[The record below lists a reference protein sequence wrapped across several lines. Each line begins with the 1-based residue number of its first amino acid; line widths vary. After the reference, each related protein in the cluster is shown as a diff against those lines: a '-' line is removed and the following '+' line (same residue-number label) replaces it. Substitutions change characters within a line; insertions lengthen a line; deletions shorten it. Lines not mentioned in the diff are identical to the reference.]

1 MLCLLSVSEC
11 QWQLSRPRTPA
22 AAAPRRARQ
31 RPARRGP
38 DAWSEK
44 RHCQRGCLPQ
54 ASGAAPT
61 PSTGARAARGSAPS
75 RAPIIERPELPQA
88 TRHTMLGARYAVAA
102 APAPAPSRA
111 KSPYIEVDTTKKP
124 LLKTGAIV
132 RLKSIYAADAGRG
145 PFGICDA
152 FDAKSNTWAVRF
164 FGEAEERLVGE
175 AGLVLL
181 DDAEAL
187 DEATRARD
195 RAAVRALIQR
205 RPPPQRE
212 TRISRE
218 FDQEDF
224 HCPVCRELLWK
235 PVIKQCGHAACF
247 LCTHKAMDQLCDSAC
262 PLCRAPFRHLGDVC
276 EPLHNFICRTF
287 RPEAVV
293 EEEHFSCR
301 TCGAPGSV
309 YVGNCGH
316 VLCEDCRDQDCACG
330 ARRGFTPR
338 VPCALLE
345 LASHKARA
353 PAGAPRQCLEAPAP
367 ERALSDE
374 SPYVHF
380 GVGCDGCG
388 AFPIRGAAFRC
399 LDCPDAVGFALCAEC
414 RGSSLVVSGR
424 FDQGHTLNHRVVER
438 EQVRTWLH
446 ELQAANPQLGVHEVL
461 DIARMQLQ
469 AAAPPPPDDSS
480 SDDESFSRY
489 GPGDPPRT
497 A

>member
-1 MLCLLSVSEC
+1 ML
-11 QWQLSRPRTPA
+11 
-22 AAAPRRARQ
+22 
-31 RPARRGP
+31 
-38 DAWSEK
+38 
-44 RHCQRGCLPQ
+44 RHYV
-54 ASGAAPT
+54 A
-61 PSTGARAARGSAPS
+61 
-75 RAPIIERPELPQA
+75 
-88 TRHTMLGARYAVAA
+88 AA
-102 APAPAPSRA
+102 APAPAPSRCD
-111 KSPYIEVDTTKKP
+111 SPYIDVEPTKKT
-124 LLKTGAIV
+124 LLKTGAVV
-132 RLKSIYAADAGRG
+132 RLRAFFSISSDPPSG

-152 FDAKSNTWAVRF
+152 FDAKSNLWAVRF
-164 FGEAEERLVGE
+164 FGEAGLDGLERSGANRLVGE
-175 AGLVLL
+175 ARLALL

-187 DEATRARD
+187 DQATRARD
-195 RAAVRALIQR
+195 RSAVRALIAR
-205 RPPPQRE
+205 RPPPERQ
-212 TRISRE
+212 TRISKE

-287 RPEAVV
+287 RNEET
-293 EEEHFSCR
+293 EEEHFCCR
-301 TCGAPGSV
+301 TCGRPGSV

-316 VLCEDCRDQDCACG
+316 VLCEDCRDSDCACG
-330 ARRGFTPR
+330 ARRVFTPR

-345 LASHKARA
+345 LASHKTRA
-353 PAGAPRQCLEAPAP
+353 PAGAPLLDEAPAP

-399 LDCPDAVGFALCAEC
+399 LDCPDAVGFDLCAEC
-414 RGSSLVVSGR
+414 RSSSLVVTGR
-424 FDQGHTLNHRVVER
+424 FDQGHTSNHRVVER

>member
-1 MLCLLSVSEC
+1 ML
-11 QWQLSRPRTPA
+11 
-22 AAAPRRARQ
+22 
-31 RPARRGP
+31 
-38 DAWSEK
+38 
-44 RHCQRGCLPQ
+44 RHYV
-54 ASGAAPT
+54 A
-61 PSTGARAARGSAPS
+61 
-75 RAPIIERPELPQA
+75 
-88 TRHTMLGARYAVAA
+88 AA
-102 APAPAPSRA
+102 APAPAPSRCD
-111 KSPYIEVDTTKKP
+111 SPYIDVEPTKKT
-124 LLKTGAIV
+124 LLKTGAVV
-132 RLKSIYAADAGRG
+132 RLRAFFSISSDPPSG

-152 FDAKSNTWAVRF
+152 FDAKSNLWAVRF
-164 FGEAEERLVGE
+164 FGEAGLDGLERSGANRLVGE
-175 AGLVLL
+175 ARLALL

-187 DEATRARD
+187 DQATRARD
-195 RAAVRALIQR
+195 RSAVRALIAR
-205 RPPPQRE
+205 RPPPERQ
-212 TRISRE
+212 TRISKE

-287 RPEAVV
+287 RNEET
-293 EEEHFSCR
+293 EEEHFCCR
-301 TCGAPGSV
+301 TCGRPGSV

-316 VLCEDCRDQDCACG
+316 VLCEDCRDSDCACG
-330 ARRGFTPR
+330 ARRVFTPR

-345 LASHKARA
+345 LASHKTRA
-353 PAGAPRQCLEAPAP
+353 PAGAPLLDEAPAP

-399 LDCPDAVGFALCAEC
+399 LDCPDAVGFDLCAEC
-414 RGSSLVVSGR
+414 RGSSLVVTGR
-424 FDQGHTLNHRVVER
+424 FDQGHTSNHRVVER

>member
-1 MLCLLSVSEC
+1 ML
-11 QWQLSRPRTPA
+11 
-22 AAAPRRARQ
+22 
-31 RPARRGP
+31 
-38 DAWSEK
+38 
-44 RHCQRGCLPQ
+44 RHYV
-54 ASGAAPT
+54 A
-61 PSTGARAARGSAPS
+61 
-75 RAPIIERPELPQA
+75 
-88 TRHTMLGARYAVAA
+88 AA
-102 APAPAPSRA
+102 APAPAPSRCDR
-111 KSPYIEVDTTKKP
+111 PYIDVEPTKKT
-124 LLKTGAIV
+124 LLKTGAVV
-132 RLKSIYAADAGRG
+132 RLRAFFSISSDPPSG

-152 FDAKSNTWAVRF
+152 FDAKSNLWAVRF
-164 FGEAEERLVGE
+164 FGEAGLDGLERSGANRLVGE
-175 AGLVLL
+175 ARLALL

-187 DEATRARD
+187 DQATRARD
-195 RAAVRALIQR
+195 RSAVRALIAW
-205 RPPPQRE
+205 RPPPERQ
-212 TRISRE
+212 TRISKE

-287 RPEAVV
+287 RNEET
-293 EEEHFSCR
+293 EEEHFCCR
-301 TCGAPGSV
+301 TCGRPGSV

-316 VLCEDCRDQDCACG
+316 VLCEDCRDSDCACG
-330 ARRGFTPR
+330 ARRVFTPR

-345 LASHKARA
+345 LASHKTRA
-353 PAGAPRQCLEAPAP
+353 PAGAPLLDEAPAP

-399 LDCPDAVGFALCAEC
+399 LDCPDAVGFDLCAEC
-414 RGSSLVVSGR
+414 RSSSLVVTGR
-424 FDQGHTLNHRVVER
+424 FDQGHTSNHRVVER

>member
-1 MLCLLSVSEC
+1 ML
-11 QWQLSRPRTPA
+11 
-22 AAAPRRARQ
+22 
-31 RPARRGP
+31 
-38 DAWSEK
+38 
-44 RHCQRGCLPQ
+44 RHYV
-54 ASGAAPT
+54 A
-61 PSTGARAARGSAPS
+61 
-75 RAPIIERPELPQA
+75 
-88 TRHTMLGARYAVAA
+88 AA
-102 APAPAPSRA
+102 APAPAPSRCD
-111 KSPYIEVDTTKKP
+111 SPYIDVEPTKKP
-124 LLKTGAIV
+124 LLRTGAVV
-132 RLKSIYAADAGRG
+132 RLRAFFSISSDPPSG

-152 FDAKSNTWAVRF
+152 FDAKSNLWAVRF
-164 FGEAEERLVGE
+164 FGEAGLDGLERSGANRLVGE
-175 AGLVLL
+175 ARLVLL

-187 DEATRARD
+187 DQATRARD
-195 RAAVRALIQR
+195 RSAVRALIQR

-212 TRISRE
+212 TRISKE
-218 FDQEDF
+218 FDQDDF

-287 RPEAVV
+287 RNEET
-293 EEEHFSCR
+293 EEEHFCCR
-301 TCGAPGSV
+301 TCGRPGSV

-316 VLCEDCRDQDCACG
+316 VLCEDCRDSDCACG
-330 ARRGFTPR
+330 ARRVFTPR

-345 LASHKARA
+345 LASHKTRA
-353 PAGAPRQCLEAPAP
+353 PAGAPLLDEAPAP

-399 LDCPDAVGFALCAEC
+399 LDCPDAVGFDLCAEC
-414 RGSSLVVSGR
+414 RSSSLVVTGR
-424 FDQGHTLNHRVVER
+424 FDQGHTSNHRVVER

>member
-1 MLCLLSVSEC
+1 MTDGRVTGLTL
-11 QWQLSRPRTPA
+11 
-22 AAAPRRARQ
+22 
-31 RPARRGP
+31 
-38 DAWSEK
+38 EK
-44 RHCQRGCLPQ
+44 CSSIDGLDVI
-54 ASGAAPT
+54 
-61 PSTGARAARGSAPS
+61 GS
-75 RAPIIERPELPQA
+75 
-88 TRHTMLGARYAVAA
+88 
-102 APAPAPSRA
+102 
-111 KSPYIEVDTTKKP
+111 KD
-124 LLKTGAIV
+124 
-132 RLKSIYAADAGRG
+132 
-145 PFGICDA
+145 
-152 FDAKSNTWAVRF
+152 
-164 FGEAEERLVGE
+164 
-175 AGLVLL
+175 
-181 DDAEAL
+181 
-187 DEATRARD
+187 
-195 RAAVRALIQR
+195 
-205 RPPPQRE
+205 
-212 TRISRE
+212 
-218 FDQEDF
+218 
-224 HCPVCRELLWK
+224 
-235 PVIKQCGHAACF
+235 
-247 LCTHKAMDQLCDSAC
+247 
-262 PLCRAPFRHLGDVC
+262 
-276 EPLHNFICRTF
+276 
-287 RPEAVV
+287 
-293 EEEHFSCR
+293 EHFCCR

-330 ARRGFTPR
+330 ARRVFTPR

-399 LDCPDAVGFALCAEC
+399 LDCPDAVGFDLCAEC
-414 RGSSLVVSGR
+414 RGSSLVVTGR
-424 FDQGHTLNHRVVER
+424 FDQGHTSNHRVVER

>member
-1 MLCLLSVSEC
+1 MLPGRL
-11 QWQLSRPRTPA
+11 
-22 AAAPRRARQ
+22 
-31 RPARRGP
+31 
-38 DAWSEK
+38 
-44 RHCQRGCLPQ
+44 
-54 ASGAAPT
+54 
-61 PSTGARAARGSAPS
+61 TGHYVA
-75 RAPIIERPELPQA
+75 
-88 TRHTMLGARYAVAA
+88 AA

-111 KSPYIEVDTTKKP
+111 DSPYIDVEPTKKP
-124 LLKTGAIV
+124 LLRTGAVV
-132 RLKSIYAADAGRG
+132 RLRAFFSISSDPATG

-152 FDAKSNTWAVRF
+152 FDAKSNLWAVRF
-164 FGEAEERLVGE
+164 FGEKGLDGLERSGANHLIGEARLVMLG
-175 AGLVLL
+175 
-181 DDAEAL
+181 DAEAL

-195 RAAVRALIQR
+195 RAAVRALIAR
-205 RPPPQRE
+205 RPPPERQER
-212 TRISRE
+212 SVSKE
-218 FDQEDF
+218 FDSEDF
-224 HCPVCRELLWK
+224 ACPVCRELLWK
-235 PVIKQCGHAACF
+235 PVVKACGHAACF

-287 RPEAVV
+287 RNEET
-293 EEEHFSCR
+293 EEENFCCR

-316 VLCEDCRDQDCACG
+316 VLCEDCRDSDCAWG
-330 ARRGFTPR
+330 ARRVFTPR

-345 LASHKARA
+345 LASHKTRA
-353 PAGAPRQCLEAPAP
+353 PAGAPLLDEAPAP

-399 LDCPDAVGFALCAEC
+399 LDCPDAVGFDLCAEC
-414 RGSSLVVSGR
+414 RGSSLVVTGR
-424 FDQGHTLNHRVVER
+424 FDQGHTSNHRVVER

>member
-1 MLCLLSVSEC
+1 ML
-11 QWQLSRPRTPA
+11 
-22 AAAPRRARQ
+22 
-31 RPARRGP
+31 
-38 DAWSEK
+38 
-44 RHCQRGCLPQ
+44 RHYV
-54 ASGAAPT
+54 A
-61 PSTGARAARGSAPS
+61 
-75 RAPIIERPELPQA
+75 
-88 TRHTMLGARYAVAA
+88 AA
-102 APAPAPSRA
+102 APAPAPSRCD
-111 KSPYIEVDTTKKP
+111 SPYIDVEPTKKT
-124 LLKTGAIV
+124 LLKTGAVV
-132 RLKSIYAADAGRG
+132 RLRAFFSISSDPPSG

-152 FDAKSNTWAVRF
+152 FDAKSNLWAVRF
-164 FGEAEERLVGE
+164 FGEAGLDGLERSGAHRLVGE
-175 AGLVLL
+175 ARLALL

-187 DEATRARD
+187 DQATRARD
-195 RAAVRALIQR
+195 RAAVRALIAR
-205 RPPPQRE
+205 RPPPERQ

-276 EPLHNFICRTF
+276 EPLHNFIRRTF
-287 RPEAVV
+287 RNEET
-293 EEEHFSCR
+293 EEEHFCCR
-301 TCGAPGSV
+301 TCGRPGSV

-316 VLCEDCRDQDCACG
+316 VLCEDCRDSDCACG
-330 ARRGFTPR
+330 ARRVFTPR

-345 LASHKARA
+345 LASHKTRA
-353 PAGAPRQCLEAPAP
+353 PAGAPLLDEAPAP

-399 LDCPDAVGFALCAEC
+399 LDCPDAVGFDLCAEC
-414 RGSSLVVSGR
+414 RSSSLVVTGR
-424 FDQGHTLNHRVVER
+424 FDQGHTSSHRVVER

>member
-1 MLCLLSVSEC
+1 ML
-11 QWQLSRPRTPA
+11 
-22 AAAPRRARQ
+22 
-31 RPARRGP
+31 
-38 DAWSEK
+38 
-44 RHCQRGCLPQ
+44 RHYV
-54 ASGAAPT
+54 A
-61 PSTGARAARGSAPS
+61 
-75 RAPIIERPELPQA
+75 
-88 TRHTMLGARYAVAA
+88 AA
-102 APAPAPSRA
+102 APAPAPSRCD
-111 KSPYIEVDTTKKP
+111 SPYIDVEPTKKP
-124 LLKTGAIV
+124 LLRTGAVV
-132 RLKSIYAADAGRG
+132 RLRAFFSISSDPPSG

-152 FDAKSNTWAVRF
+152 FDAKSNLWAVRF
-164 FGEAEERLVGE
+164 FGEAGLDGLERSGANRLVGE
-175 AGLVLL
+175 ARLALL

-187 DEATRARD
+187 DQATRARD
-195 RAAVRALIQR
+195 RSAVRALIAR
-205 RPPPQRE
+205 RPPPERQ
-212 TRISRE
+212 TRISKE

-287 RPEAVV
+287 RNEET
-293 EEEHFSCR
+293 EEEHFCCR
-301 TCGAPGSV
+301 TCGRPGSV

-316 VLCEDCRDQDCACG
+316 VLCEDCRDSDCACG
-330 ARRGFTPR
+330 ARRVFTPR

-345 LASHKARA
+345 LASHKTRA
-353 PAGAPRQCLEAPAP
+353 PAGAPLLDEAPAP

-399 LDCPDAVGFALCAEC
+399 LDCPDAVGFDLCAEC
-414 RGSSLVVSGR
+414 RSSSLVVTGR
-424 FDQGHTLNHRVVER
+424 FDQGHTSSHRVVER

>member
-1 MLCLLSVSEC
+1 MLRPC
-11 QWQLSRPRTPA
+11 SRG
-22 AAAPRRARQ
+22 RAR
-31 RPARRGP
+31 
-38 DAWSEK
+38 
-44 RHCQRGCLPQ
+44 H
-54 ASGAAPT
+54 
-61 PSTGARAARGSAPS
+61 
-75 RAPIIERPELPQA
+75 
-88 TRHTMLGARYAVAA
+88 YACS
-102 APAPAPSRA
+102 APAPAPSRCD
-111 KSPYIEVDTTKKP
+111 SPYIDVEPTKKP
-124 LLKTGAIV
+124 LLRTGAVV
-132 RLKSIYAADAGRG
+132 RLRAFFSISSDPASG

-152 FDAKSNTWAVRF
+152 FDAKSNLWAVRF
-164 FGEAEERLVGE
+164 FGEKGLDGLERSGANHLIGE
-175 AGLVLL
+175 ARLVLL

-195 RAAVRALIQR
+195 RAAVRALIAR
-205 RPPPQRE
+205 RPPPERQER
-212 TRISRE
+212 SVSKE
-218 FDQEDF
+218 FDSEDF
-224 HCPVCRELLWK
+224 ACPVCRELLWK

-262 PLCRAPFRHLGDVC
+262 PLCRAPFRHLGAVC

-287 RPEAVV
+287 RPETVM

-316 VLCEDCRDQDCACG
+316 VLCEDCRDSDCACG
-330 ARRGFTPR
+330 ARRVFTPR

-353 PAGAPRQCLEAPAP
+353 PAGAPLLDEAPAP

-399 LDCPDAVGFALCAEC
+399 LDCPDAVGFDLCAEC
-414 RGSSLVVSGR
+414 RGSSLVVTGR
-424 FDQGHTLNHRVVER
+424 FDQGHTSNHRVVER

>member
-1 MLCLLSVSEC
+1 ML
-11 QWQLSRPRTPA
+11 
-22 AAAPRRARQ
+22 
-31 RPARRGP
+31 
-38 DAWSEK
+38 
-44 RHCQRGCLPQ
+44 RHYV
-54 ASGAAPT
+54 A
-61 PSTGARAARGSAPS
+61 
-75 RAPIIERPELPQA
+75 
-88 TRHTMLGARYAVAA
+88 AA
-102 APAPAPSRA
+102 APAPAPSRCD
-111 KSPYIEVDTTKKP
+111 SPYIDVEPTKKP
-124 LLKTGAIV
+124 LLKTGAVV
-132 RLKSIYAADAGRG
+132 RLRAFFSISSDPPSG

-152 FDAKSNTWAVRF
+152 FDAKSNLWAVRF
-164 FGEAEERLVGE
+164 FGEAGLDGLERSGANRLVGE
-175 AGLVLL
+175 ARLALL

-187 DEATRARD
+187 DQATRARD
-195 RAAVRALIQR
+195 RSAVRALIAR
-205 RPPPQRE
+205 RPPPERQ
-212 TRISRE
+212 TRISKE

-287 RPEAVV
+287 RNEEA
-293 EEEHFSCR
+293 EEEHFCCR
-301 TCGAPGSV
+301 TCGRPGSV

-316 VLCEDCRDQDCACG
+316 VLCEDCRDSDCACG
-330 ARRGFTPR
+330 ARRVFTPR

-345 LASHKARA
+345 LASHKTRA
-353 PAGAPRQCLEAPAP
+353 PAGAPLLDEAPAP

-399 LDCPDAVGFALCAEC
+399 LDCPDAVGFDLCAEC
-414 RGSSLVVSGR
+414 RGSSLVVTGR
-424 FDQGHTLNHRVVER
+424 FDQGHTSNHRVVER

>member
-1 MLCLLSVSEC
+1 ML
-11 QWQLSRPRTPA
+11 
-22 AAAPRRARQ
+22 
-31 RPARRGP
+31 
-38 DAWSEK
+38 
-44 RHCQRGCLPQ
+44 RHYV
-54 ASGAAPT
+54 A
-61 PSTGARAARGSAPS
+61 
-75 RAPIIERPELPQA
+75 
-88 TRHTMLGARYAVAA
+88 AA
-102 APAPAPSRA
+102 APAPAPSRCD
-111 KSPYIEVDTTKKP
+111 SPYIDVEPTKKP
-124 LLKTGAIV
+124 LLRTGAVV
-132 RLKSIYAADAGRG
+132 RLRAFFSISSDPPSG

-152 FDAKSNTWAVRF
+152 FDAKSNLWAVRF
-164 FGEAEERLVGE
+164 FGEAGVDGLERSGANRLVGE
-175 AGLVLL
+175 ARLVLL

-187 DEATRARD
+187 DQATRARD
-195 RAAVRALIQR
+195 RSAVRALIAR
-205 RPPPQRE
+205 RPPPERQ
-212 TRISRE
+212 TRISKE

-276 EPLHNFICRTF
+276 EPLHNFICGTF
-287 RPEAVV
+287 RK
-293 EEEHFSCR
+293 EETEDEHFCCR
-301 TCGAPGSV
+301 TCGRPGSV

-316 VLCEDCRDQDCACG
+316 VLCEDCRDSDCACG
-330 ARRGFTPR
+330 ARRVFTPR

-374 SPYVHF
+374 TPYVHF

-399 LDCPDAVGFALCAEC
+399 LDCPDAVGFDLCAEC

-424 FDQGHTLNHRVVER
+424 FDQGHTSNHRVVER

>member
-1 MLCLLSVSEC
+1 ML
-11 QWQLSRPRTPA
+11 
-22 AAAPRRARQ
+22 
-31 RPARRGP
+31 
-38 DAWSEK
+38 
-44 RHCQRGCLPQ
+44 RHYV
-54 ASGAAPT
+54 A
-61 PSTGARAARGSAPS
+61 
-75 RAPIIERPELPQA
+75 
-88 TRHTMLGARYAVAA
+88 AA
-102 APAPAPSRA
+102 APAPAPSRCD
-111 KSPYIEVDTTKKP
+111 SPYIDVEPTKKP
-124 LLKTGAIV
+124 LLRTGAVV
-132 RLKSIYAADAGRG
+132 RLRAFFSISSDPPSG

-152 FDAKSNTWAVRF
+152 FDAKSNLWAVRF
-164 FGEAEERLVGE
+164 FGEAGLDGLERSGANRLVGE
-175 AGLVLL
+175 ARLALL

-187 DEATRARD
+187 DQATRARD
-195 RAAVRALIQR
+195 RSAVRALIAR
-205 RPPPQRE
+205 RPPPERQ
-212 TRISRE
+212 TRISKE

-276 EPLHNFICRTF
+276 EPLHNFIRRTF
-287 RPEAVV
+287 RNEET
-293 EEEHFSCR
+293 EEEHFCCR
-301 TCGAPGSV
+301 TCGRPGSV

-316 VLCEDCRDQDCACG
+316 VLCEDCRDSDCACG
-330 ARRGFTPR
+330 ARRVFTPR

-345 LASHKARA
+345 LASHKTRA
-353 PAGAPRQCLEAPAP
+353 PAGAPLLDEAPAP

-399 LDCPDAVGFALCAEC
+399 LDCPDAVGFDLCAEC
-414 RGSSLVVSGR
+414 RSSSLVVTGR
-424 FDQGHTLNHRVVER
+424 FDQGHTSNHRVVER